1 MFDVVMPKMGESIT
15 EGTILEWKKRIGDSI
30 NKDETLLEISTD
42 KVDSEIPSPATGTVI
57 EIIAEVNDTIPV
69 GEVIARIGDSEEQ
82 TDPSNEEPSQ
92 AKLTTK
98 PIVEQAE
105 PVDSTPKRASV
116 VISSHKRF

>member
-42 KVDSEIPSPATGTVI
+42 KVDSEIPSPATGTVL

-69 GEVIARIGDSEEQ
+69 GEVIARIGSSEEQ
-82 TDPSNEEPSQ
+82 TDPSIILGSCLFYL
-92 AKLTTK
+92 LTY
-98 PIVEQAE
+98 Q
-105 PVDSTPKRASV
+105 
-116 VISSHKRF
+116 